1 MEEQLA
7 SHEEERYVVR
17 SPCEEEE
24 TRRVVETIAGPTVEG
39 VDATA
44 LRELICDED
53 TDEDGENTRSEPPA
67 KWVPEEVDLF
77 AGVVFGP
84 ERDAAE
90 EERPLY
96 WL

>member
-7 SHEEERYVVR
+7 SHEEERHVVR
-17 SPCEEEE
+17 GPRKEEEARGVIE
-24 TRRVVETIAGPTVEG
+24 TVTGPAVEG
-39 VDATA
+39 IDAAA
-44 LRELICDED
+44 LRKLICCDD
-53 TDEDGENTRSEPPA
+53 TDEDGENTGGEPPA
-67 KWVPEEVDLF
+67 ERVAKEVYLF

-84 ERDAAE
+84 EGDSTE